1 MRRFLPDRF
10 TLLLIATVA
19 LASVLPV
26 TGTAAGWF
34 SIATKC
40 AIALLFFLQGARL
53 SRQVV
58 IGGLLHWRLHLAI
71 LATTFVVFPIMGF
84 AIAHLLPFELPDGM
98 LVGILFIAVLPSTV
112 QSSIAFTSM
121 AGGNVPAAICAAT
134 ASNIV
139 GMFATPLLIGILL
152 SASGGSGGF
161 SLDVL
166 YQILLQLLVPF
177 IAGQLLMPWIGD
189 WVRSH
194 KKILSPV
201 DRGSILMV
209 VYLAFSS
216 AVAEGLWHQLT
227 LLDLGELVI
236 INAVMLAIVLTLTIY
251 GSRALGFS
259 RADEIAIVFCGSK
272 KSLASGVPM
281 AGAIFASQ
289 TVGAVVLPL
298 MLFHQM
304 QLMICAVIAQHYART
319 ALEPAT
325 ASARK

>member
-1 MRRFLPDRF
+1 MRRFLPDQF
-10 TLLLIATVA
+10 TLLLLATVA
-19 LASVLPV
+19 LASLLPV
-26 TGTAAGWF
+26 TGAAAGWF
-34 SIATKC
+34 AIATKC

-58 IGGLLHWRLHLAI
+58 LGGLLHWRLHLAI
-71 LATTFVVFPIMGF
+71 LATTFGIFPLLGF
-84 AIAHLLPFELPDGM
+84 GIAHLLPFELPDGM
-98 LVGILFIAVLPSTV
+98 LAGILFIAVLPSTV

-139 GMFATPLLIGILL
+139 GMFATPLLIGIMLT
-152 SASGGSGGF
+152 AGGHGGF
-161 SLDVL
+161 SFDAL

-177 IAGQLLMPWIGD
+177 ILGQLLMPWIGG
-189 WVRSH
+189 WVRGH

-209 VYLAFSS
+209 VYLAFST
-216 AVAEGLWHQLT
+216 AVAEGLWHQLS
-227 LLDLGELVI
+227 LADLGELVV
-236 INAVMLAIVLTLTIY
+236 INALMLAVVLTLTMF

-281 AGAIFASQ
+281 AGAIFAGQS
-289 TVGAVVLPL
+289 VGAIVLPL

-304 QLMICAVIAQHYART
+304 QLMICAVIAQHYARS
-319 ALEPAT
+319 ALKPVKT
-325 ASARK
+325 

>member
-1 MRRFLPDRF
+1 MRRFLPDQF
-10 TLLLIATVA
+10 TLLLLATVA
-19 LASVLPV
+19 LASLLPV
-26 TGTAAGWF
+26 TGAAAGWF
-34 SIATKC
+34 AIATKC

-58 IGGLLHWRLHLAI
+58 LGGLLHWRLHLAI
-71 LATTFVVFPIMGF
+71 LATTFGIFPLLGF
-84 AIAHLLPFELPDGM
+84 GIAHLLPFELPDGM
-98 LVGILFIAVLPSTV
+98 LAGILFIAVLPSTV

-139 GMFATPLLIGILL
+139 GMFATPLLIGIMLT
-152 SASGGSGGF
+152 AGGHGGF
-161 SLDVL
+161 SFDAL

-177 IAGQLLMPWIGD
+177 IVGQLLMPWIGG
-189 WVRSH
+189 WVRGH

-209 VYLAFSS
+209 VYLAFST
-216 AVAEGLWHQLT
+216 AVAEGLWLQLS
-227 LLDLGELVI
+227 LADLGELVV
-236 INAVMLAIVLTLTIY
+236 INAFMLAVVLTLTMF
-251 GSRALGFS
+251 GSRALGFT

-281 AGAIFASQ
+281 AGAIFAGQS
-289 TVGAVVLPL
+289 VGAIVLPL

-304 QLMICAVIAQHYART
+304 QLMICAVIAQHYARS
-319 ALEPAT
+319 ALKPVKT
-325 ASARK
+325 

>member
-1 MRRFLPDRF
+1 MRRFLPDQF
-10 TLLLIATVA
+10 TLLLLATVA
-19 LASVLPV
+19 LASLLPV
-26 TGTAAGWF
+26 AGTAADWF
-34 SIATKC
+34 AIATKC

-71 LATTFVVFPIMGF
+71 LVTTFGIFPLLGF
-84 AIAHLLPFELPDGM
+84 GIAHLLPFELPDGM
-98 LVGILFIAVLPSTV
+98 LAGILFIAVLPSTV

-121 AGGNVPAAICAAT
+121 AGSNVPAAICAAT

-139 GMFATPLLIGILL
+139 GMFATPLLIGIML
-152 SASGGSGGF
+152 SAGGHGGF
-161 SLDVL
+161 SFDAL

-177 IAGQLLMPWIGD
+177 IVGQLLMPWIGD
-189 WVRSH
+189 WVRGH

-209 VYLAFSS
+209 VYLAFST
-216 AVAEGLWHQLT
+216 AVAEGLWQQLS
-227 LLDLGELVI
+227 LADLGELVI
-236 INAVMLAIVLTLTIY
+236 INAVMLAVVLTLTMF

-281 AGAIFASQ
+281 AGAIFAGQS
-289 TVGAVVLPL
+289 VGAIVLPL

-304 QLMICAVIAQHYART
+304 QLMICAVIAQHYAR
-319 ALEPAT
+319 
-325 ASARK
+325 SAFETVET

>member
-1 MRRFLPDRF
+1 MRRFLPDQF
-10 TLLLIATVA
+10 TLLLVATVA
-19 LASVLPV
+19 LASLLPV
-26 TGTAAGWF
+26 TGVAAGWF
-34 SIATKC
+34 SVATKC

-58 IGGLLHWRLHLAI
+58 IGGLLHWRLHLTI
-71 LATTFVVFPIMGF
+71 LATTFGVFPLLGYG
-84 AIAHLLPFELPDGM
+84 IAHLLPFELPGGM
-98 LVGILFIAVLPSTV
+98 MAGILFIAVLPSTV

-152 SASGGSGGF
+152 SASGGGGGF
-161 SLDVL
+161 SFDVL
-166 YQILLQLLVPF
+166 YQILLQLLLPF
-177 IAGQLLMPWIGD
+177 IVGQLLMPWIGD

-209 VYLAFSS
+209 VYLAFST
-216 AVAEGLWHQLT
+216 AVAEGLWHQLS
-227 LLDLGELVI
+227 LADLGELVI
-236 INAVMLAIVLTLTIY
+236 INAAMLAVVLTLTMF

-281 AGAIFASQ
+281 AGAIFAGQS
-289 TVGAVVLPL
+289 VGAVVLPL

-319 ALEPAT
+319 ALETVEA
-325 ASARK
+325 

>member
-1 MRRFLPDRF
+1 MRRFLPDQF
-10 TLLLIATVA
+10 TLLLLATVA
-19 LASVLPV
+19 LASLLPV
-26 TGTAAGWF
+26 AGTAADWF
-34 SIATKC
+34 AIATKC

-71 LATTFVVFPIMGF
+71 LVTTFGIFPLLGF
-84 AIAHLLPFELPDGM
+84 GIAHLLPFELPDGM
-98 LVGILFIAVLPSTV
+98 LAGILFIAVLPSTV

-139 GMFATPLLIGILL
+139 GMFATPLLIGIML
-152 SASGGSGGF
+152 SAGGHGGF
-161 SLDVL
+161 SFDAL

-177 IAGQLLMPWIGD
+177 IVGQLLMPWIGD
-189 WVRSH
+189 WVRGH

-209 VYLAFSS
+209 VYLAFST
-216 AVAEGLWHQLT
+216 AVAEGLWQQLS
-227 LLDLGELVI
+227 LADLGELVI
-236 INAVMLAIVLTLTIY
+236 INAVMLAVVLTLTMF

-281 AGAIFASQ
+281 AGAIFAGQS
-289 TVGAVVLPL
+289 VGAIVLPL

-304 QLMICAVIAQHYART
+304 QLMICAVIAQHYAR
-319 ALEPAT
+319 
-325 ASARK
+325 SAFETVET